1 MAIKE
6 EKSLCL
12 IASDKSITF
21 DEGQIYVSKYLD
33 DLLAKINNFKK
44 NKAIQPAYGV
54 LFKISSPSMRFSAS
68 SDVMKRDVVSQA
80 LHQYDNK
87 SKHIC

>member
-44 NKAIQPAYGV
+44 DNILHK
-54 LFKISSPSMRFSAS
+54 FFS
-68 SDVMKRDVVSQA
+68 KKN
-80 LHQYDNK
+80 LTK
-87 SKHIC
+87 